1 MFTIMKVIQIFLY
14 SNDFLLKN
22 EWSDTMINEIDKR
35 QLSPHVN
42 LHLIKSDKFKTDLVG
57 VYIKRPLKKEEA
69 AKNALLTR
77 IIERATTT
85 YPTAKEL
92 AIKLEDL
99 YGAVVA
105 ADVVKYGEKQVLQFK
120 VQLPNEKLL
129 QEEGIF
135 EEGLAILRGI
145 LLDPLVEDGGFNKE
159 YFENEV
165 NNLKNEIESRVNDK
179 MTYAMERCIEEMCSE
194 EPYSV
199 YQYGDIDDLENIT
212 AQSLYA
218 HYKDLMTTS
227 EVEICAIGDIDF
239 DKTELQIKEALN
251 FNVKSCVAY
260 PAEEN
265 GSVVSAIKEVEDRF
279 NINQG
284 KLSIGYRTHTSM
296 SDPLYEASVIFSYIL
311 GGGANSKLFKNVREK
326 ESLCYYIFARNEKY
340 KSIMMISSGI
350 EFENKD
356 KALEL
361 INFEFEEM
369 LRGNFTEEDLRIAK
383 DNLKSSLNSVSDF
396 QNSFINYYYSTI
408 LSGRPFD
415 LEGRK
420 AAIEGVT
427 KEQVIKAGKRI
438 EKDTIH
444 FLNKEEA

>member
-1 MFTIMKVIQIFLY
+1 
-14 SNDFLLKN
+14 
-22 EWSDTMINEIDKR
+22 MINEIDKR
-35 QLSPHVN
+35 QLSDNVQ
-42 LHLIKSDKFKTDLVG
+42 LHLIKSDKFKTDLIG
-57 VYIKRPLKKEEA
+57 VYIKRPLSKDEA

-77 IIERATTT
+77 VIERATMA
-85 YPTAKEL
+85 YPTAKDL

-105 ADVVKYGEKQVLQFK
+105 ADVIKYGEKQVLQFK

-129 QEEGIF
+129 KAEGIF
-135 EEGLAILRGI
+135 EDGLNILQGI
-145 LLDPLVEDGGFNKE
+145 LLDPLVVDGGFDKD

-165 NNLKNEIESRVNDK
+165 QNLIDEINGRVNDK
-179 MTYAMERCIEEMCSE
+179 MTYAMERCIEEMCAD
-194 EPYSV
+194 EPYHI
-199 YQYGDIDDLENIT
+199 YQYGDVEDLKNISP
-212 AQSLYA
+212 QSLYE
-218 HYKDLMTTS
+218 HYLNVIKSS
-227 EVEICAIGDIDF
+227 EIEICVSGDIDF
-239 DKTELQIKEALN
+239 DEVEKQVRETLKFEVAT
-251 FNVKSCVAY
+251 CVAY

-265 GSVVSAIKEVEDRF
+265 GKYVEQVREIEDRF

-284 KLSIGYRTHTSM
+284 KLSIGYRTHTPM
-296 SDPLYEASVIFSYIL
+296 DDPLYEASVIFSYIL

-356 KALEL
+356 KALAL
-361 INFEFEEM
+361 INHEFDEM
-369 LRGNFTEEDLRIAK
+369 LKGHFTEEDIRIAK

-396 QNSFINYYYSTI
+396 QNSFLNYYYSTI
-408 LSGRPFD
+408 LSNKVFD
-415 LEGRK
+415 IEARK
-420 AAIEGVT
+420 SAIEAVT
-427 KEQVIKAGKRI
+427 KEDILKAGSRI

>member
-1 MFTIMKVIQIFLY
+1 
-14 SNDFLLKN
+14 
-22 EWSDTMINEIDKR
+22 MINGIDKR
-35 QLSPHVN
+35 QLSNNVH
-42 LHLIKSDKFKTDLVG
+42 LHLVKSDKFKTDLVG
-57 VYIKRPLKKEEA
+57 VYIKRPLNEDEA

-77 IIERATTT
+77 IIERATMA
-85 YPTAKEL
+85 YPTSKAL
-92 AIKLEDL
+92 AIKLEEL
-99 YGAVVA
+99 YGAVIA

-135 EEGLAILRGI
+135 EEGLSLLNGV

-165 NNLKNEIESRVNDK
+165 NNLKDEIQSRINDK
-179 MTYAMERCIEEMCSE
+179 MTYAMERCIEEMCAD
-194 EPYSV
+194 EPYRI
-199 YQYGDIDDLENIT
+199 YQYGDVEDLEGIT
-212 AQSLYA
+212 PQSLYE
-218 HYKDLMTTS
+218 HYLKVMTTS
-227 EVEICAIGDIDF
+227 EIEICVIGDIDF
-239 DKTELQIKEALN
+239 DKAEAQIKDALS
-251 FNVKSCVAY
+251 FEVKECVAY
-260 PAEEN
+260 PVEDNGRRVAE
-265 GSVVSAIKEVEDRF
+265 VREVEDRF

-296 SDPLYEASVIFSYIL
+296 SDPLYEASVVFSYIL

-340 KSIMMISSGI
+340 KSIMIIGSGI

-356 KALEL
+356 KALTL
-361 INFEFEEM
+361 IDHEFNEM
-369 LRGNFTEEDLRIAK
+369 LEGNFTDEDLRIAK
-383 DNLKSSLNSVSDF
+383 DNLKSSLNSISDF

-408 LSGRPFD
+408 LSGKQFD
-415 LEGRK
+415 IEGRK
-420 AAIEGVT
+420 AAIERVT
-427 KEQVIKAGKRI
+427 KEEVIKAGMRI

>member
-1 MFTIMKVIQIFLY
+1 MFTIIKVVQIFWIGGL
-14 SNDFLLKN
+14 SSI
-22 EWSDTMINEIDKR
+22 EWSDNMINEIDKR
-35 QLSPHVN
+35 KLSDKVH
-42 LHLIKSDKFKTDLVG
+42 LHLIKSDKFKTDLIG
-57 VYIKRPLKKEEA
+57 VYIKRPLRQDEA

-77 IIERATTT
+77 VIERATTE

-92 AIKLEDL
+92 AIKLEEL

-129 QEEGIF
+129 KAEGIF
-135 EEGLAILRGI
+135 EDGLNILRGI
-145 LLDPLVEDGGFNKE
+145 LLDPLVVDGGFDKD

-165 NNLKNEIESRVNDK
+165 QNLITEINGRVNDK
-179 MTYAMERCIEEMCSE
+179 MTYAMERCIEEMCAD
-194 EPYSV
+194 EPYHI
-199 YQYGDIDDLENIT
+199 YQYGDIEDLKDIT
-212 AQSLYA
+212 PQSLYD
-218 HYKDLMTTS
+218 HYLHVIESS
-227 EVEICAIGDIDF
+227 EIEICVSGDIDF
-239 DKTELQIKEALN
+239 DAVESQVAETLN
-251 FNVKSCVAY
+251 FDVKSCVAY
-260 PAEEN
+260 PEEDNGAEVK
-265 GSVVSAIKEVEDRF
+265 GLKEVEDRF

-284 KLSIGYRTHTSM
+284 KLSIGYRTHTPM
-296 SDPLYEASVIFSYIL
+296 HDPLYEASVIFSYIL

-356 KALEL
+356 KALAL
-361 INFEFEEM
+361 IDHEFNQM
-369 LRGNFTEEDLRIAK
+369 LEGNFTEDDIRIAK

-396 QNSFINYYYSTI
+396 QNSFLNYYYSTM
-408 LSGRPFD
+408 LSKRNFD
-415 LEGRK
+415 IEARK
-420 AAIEGVT
+420 AAIEAVT
-427 KEQVIKAGKRI
+427 KADIIKAGHRI